1 MDRPRVARDISLALL
16 LKAAALA
23 ALYGLFFA
31 PAHRPPIDAERLAT
45 HLIAPAPTTHDA
57 GGPR

>member
-1 MDRPRVARDISLALL
+1 VARDISLALL

-31 PAHRPPIDAERLAT
+31 PAHRPAIDAERLAT
-45 HLIAPAPTTHDA
+45 HLIAPAPTTDDP

>member
-23 ALYGLFFA
+23 ALYGLFFG
-31 PAHRPPIDAERLAT
+31 PAHRPAIDAGRLAA
-45 HLIAPAPTTHDA
+45 HLIAPAPPAHDS
-57 GGPR
+57 GGR